1 MQLSSTSTGLSAAVI
16 AAASFGTSGTL
27 VKPLLA
33 EGWSPTAAVTAR
45 ALAGGVLLLPIAL
58 TMLRGRWH
66 ILWQARWRV
75 MVMGVAGVA
84 CTQLAYF
91 AAIQTIPVS
100 TALLIEFLAPLLL
113 VGLAWARTRR
123 MPRPTVLLGSILA
136 LAGLTLVIG
145 PGALQPV
152 DPVGLAFAFAAAIG
166 CAAYFLVAARGGDGL
181 PPVALAASGLLTG
194 GLVLALVGAGGLLPF
209 TATFGSLPM
218 FGSHAPWW
226 VPLLLLALLSTA
238 IAYAAGITASEAL
251 GSRLASF
258 AGLLEVA
265 FAALF
270 AWILLGEALTG
281 IQIAGGIL
289 ILAGIAAV
297 RAEPAEE
304 PFEDREVLSPLPD
317 HVSGA

>member
-1 MQLSSTSTGLSAAVI
+1 MQLSSTSTGLSAALI

-27 VKPLLA
+27 VKPLLT
-33 EGWSPTAAVTAR
+33 EGWSPTAAVAAR
-45 ALAGGVLLLPIAL
+45 ALVGGALLLPIAL

-66 ILWQARWRV
+66 ILWPARWRV
-75 MVMGVAGVA
+75 LTMGVAGVA

-123 MPRPTVLLGSILA
+123 TPRPTVLLGSALA

-152 DPVGLAFAFAAAIG
+152 DPVGLAFALAAAIG
-166 CAAYFLVAARGGDGL
+166 CAVYFLVAARSGDGL

-218 FGSHAPWW
+218 FGTQAPWW
-226 VPLLLLALLSTA
+226 VPLVLLALLSTA
-238 IAYAAGITASEAL
+238 VAYAAGITASEAL

-258 AGLLEVA
+258 VGLLEVA

-281 IQIAGGIL
+281 VQMAGGAL

-297 RAEPAEE
+297 RAEPSAEPAEE
-304 PFEDREVLSPLPD
+304 PVPYRVP
-317 HVSGA
+317 